1 MSGGGVPPWARR
13 AARSAGEGLRAAGA
27 AVSDAWRSLD
37 PALVGHLAQ
46 APLMGLTHLA
56 PSRAA
61 IAPRASDGRRAVLFV
76 HGFGGH
82 RGNFL
87 PMQAALRAQGRSRTL
102 SLDAAPGAPIE
113 LLADALSARIADVR
127 AAWRLPATDCVELV
141 AHSMGGLVCRLAL
154 EHPATRGAVAGL
166 VTLGTPHHGTG
177 LARLARSAQALAL
190 RPRSEVLERLRA
202 QDPWPAG
209 FPPLHCFWSPQD
221 LVLMPPE
228 SGVLPGA
235 WAQEVAGFTHFSWL
249 LDPRSW
255 AHVGAALDA
264 LPRPVPDLS

>member
-1 MSGGGVPPWARR
+1 VSDGGPPPWARR
-13 AARSAGEGLRAAGA
+13 AARTAGAGLRAAGA
-27 AVSDAWRSLD
+27 AVADAWQLLD

-56 PSRAA
+56 PARAA
-61 IAPRASDGRRAVLFV
+61 VAPRPSDGRRAALFV

-87 PMQAALRAQGRSRTL
+87 PLQAALRARGRLRTL
-102 SLDAAPGAPIE
+102 SLDAAPGAPLE
-113 LLADALSARIADVR
+113 VLAEALSDRIEEVI
-127 AAWRLPATDCVELV
+127 AAWGLPRADSVELV

-154 EHPATRGAVAGL
+154 ERAETRAAVGGL
-166 VTLGTPHHGTG
+166 LTLGTPHHGTG
-177 LARLARSAQALAL
+177 LARLARSAQAMAL

-202 QDPWPAG
+202 QDPWPPTL
-209 FPPLHCFWSPQD
+209 PPLRCFWSPDD

-228 SGVLPGA
+228 SGALPGA
-235 WAQEVAGFTHFSWL
+235 LAEEVPGFTHFSYL

-255 AHVGAALDA
+255 ALVGAALDG
-264 LPRPVPDLS
+264 LPRSVSDLS